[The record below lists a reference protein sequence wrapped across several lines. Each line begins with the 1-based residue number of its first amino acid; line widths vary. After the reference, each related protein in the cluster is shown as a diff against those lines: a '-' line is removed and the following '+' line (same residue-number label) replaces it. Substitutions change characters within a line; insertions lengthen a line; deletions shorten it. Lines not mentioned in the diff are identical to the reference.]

1 MTMKTKILLV
11 DDDTSV
17 LAALT
22 DALEG
27 ENFDVRHALDGQEA
41 LVVFHAHPD
50 LELVL
55 MDLNMPSR
63 DGWDAL
69 HWIRAFDRHLPVIII
84 TGQPDQVDAAR
95 GVQPVLISMAG
106 GSRGFV
112 LALRRRRSFIPP
124 CPILTQMS
132 RSVSST
138 PGWVV

>member
-95 GVQPVLISMAG
+95 VAG
-106 GSRGFV
+106 AAALLEKPLEIPELVETIHQVMSGYRMRRAEFSR
-112 LALRRRRSFIPP
+112 
-124 CPILTQMS
+124 C
-132 RSVSST
+132 
-138 PGWVV
+138 